1 MTKPTLYPLKHRAL
15 IAVSGNDAHQFLNNI
30 ITTDLETLPQN
41 TLRHTALLTPQGRIL
56 FDMLIC
62 QDDKTFIIETDKNR
76 TQDLLKRLKIYTL
89 RQNIT
94 LTPDQRPIHATQNLS
109 DNTILADS
117 RFPPEMNIG
126 RCYGPPPQSTETAPE
141 AAYKQLRWKHGI
153 PEGAIELP
161 PEKALPLEAR
171 LDLNEGISFQK
182 GCYIGQEV
190 TARTQYRGL
199 VKRAYA
205 PLKIE
210 NLNDDFPT
218 PAPITDSSGSEA
230 GTIFDIA
237 ITQDAS
243 LGLASLRLQYLKDAT
258 TEPIAELQAN
268 GARVTPFIPERLLPL
283 PSKN

>member
-1 MTKPTLYPLKHRAL
+1 M
-15 IAVSGNDAHQFLNNI
+15 
-30 ITTDLETLPQN
+30 
-41 TLRHTALLTPQGRIL
+41 LR
-56 FDMLIC
+56 
-62 QDDKTFIIETDKNR
+62 N
-76 TQDLLKRLKIYTL
+76 
-89 RQNIT
+89 
-94 LTPDQRPIHATQNLS
+94 S
-109 DNTILADS
+109 
-117 RFPPEMNIG
+117 
-126 RCYGPPPQSTETAPE
+126 PQSTETASE
-141 AAYKQLRWKHGI
+141 AAYKQLRWKLGI

-205 PLKIE
+205 PLTIE
-210 NLNDDFPT
+210 NLNDDFTT
-218 PAPITDSSGSEA
+218 PANITDSSGSEA

-243 LGLASLRLQYLKDAT
+243 LGLASLRLEYLKDAT
-258 TEPIAELQAN
+258 TEPIADLQAN